1 MLKTIIT
8 SLIIASAAVSLS
20 AKANAGPQGQPSNET
35 FYQYRA
41 SQNHDNGGN

>member
-8 SLIIASAAVSLS
+8 SLIIASAAVSF
-20 AKANAGPQGQPSNET
+20 AAQANAGPGQPSNET
-35 FYQYRA
+35 FYQHRA

>member
-1 MLKTIIT
+1 MLKTIIA
-8 SLIIASAAVSLS
+8 SLIIASAAVSFA
-20 AKANAGPQGQPSNET
+20 AKASAGPQGQPGNES